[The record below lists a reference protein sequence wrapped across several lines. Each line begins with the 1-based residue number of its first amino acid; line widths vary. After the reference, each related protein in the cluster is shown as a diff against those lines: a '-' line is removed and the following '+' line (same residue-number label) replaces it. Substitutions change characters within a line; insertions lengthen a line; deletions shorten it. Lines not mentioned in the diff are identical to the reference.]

1 MMATPKKKGLFRRLR
16 TALSISKAARVAPAI
31 DLAAQLDEAVGIEG
45 IDAVRQSTNL
55 DGEDAAAVK
64 RWARRLTHQTR
75 ERAVDEDDDVVERL
89 QSSPT
94 HLGRSLSEAT
104 DDLVTVSPDRET
116 QLPSKRYEVPDLH
129 LGRLGTANKPCLMS
143 PLPRFS
149 ARLTN
154 RTARAS
160 ARTPS
165 ARDGST
171 YRLQTA
177 RLRAEVHSSDHFAAF
192 AAL

>member
-1 MMATPKKKGLFRRLR
+1 MATPKKGLFRKLR
-16 TALSISKAARVAPAI
+16 NALSIRKAARVAPAV
-31 DLAAQLDEAVGIEG
+31 DLASQLDTAGTEG
-45 IDAVRQSTNL
+45 LDAVRQATHL
-55 DGEDAAAVK
+55 DREDAAAVK
-64 RWARRLTHQTR
+64 RWARRLAQQTR
-75 ERAVDEDDDVVERL
+75 RKETVDEDDDDVVERL

-94 HLGRSLSEAT
+94 HFGRSLSEAT

-129 LGRLGTANKPCLMS
+129 LGRLGTNKPGLMS

-165 ARDGST
+165 AR
-171 YRLQTA
+171 A
-177 RLRAEVHSSDHFAAF
+177 
-192 AAL
+192 

>member
-1 MMATPKKKGLFRRLR
+1 MATPKKKGLFRRLR
-16 TALSISKAARVAPAI
+16 TALSISKAARVAPAT
-31 DLAAQLDEAVGIEG
+31 DLAAQLDTAGTEG
-45 IDAVRQSTNL
+45 IDAVRQAVNL

-64 RWARRLTHQTR
+64 RWARRLAHQTR
-75 ERAVDEDDDVVERL
+75 RKETVDEDDDVVERL

-94 HLGRSLSEAT
+94 HFGRSLSEAT

-129 LGRLGTANKPCLMS
+129 LGRLGTQKPGLMS

-154 RTARAS
+154 RTGAKGGS
-160 ARTPS
+160 ARS
-165 ARDGST
+165 APRYTKG
-171 YRLQTA
+171 A
-177 RLRAEVHSSDHFAAF
+177 RRTIAG
-192 AAL
+192 

>member
-31 DLAAQLDEAVGIEG
+31 NLAAQLDEAVGIEG

-64 RWARRLTHQTR
+64 RWARRLAHQTR
-75 ERAVDEDDDVVERL
+75 RKETVDEDDDVVERL

-94 HLGRSLSEAT
+94 HFGRSLSEAT

-129 LGRLGTANKPCLMS
+129 LGRLGTQKPGLMS

-165 ARDGST
+165 ARDAHPTKTGATCS
-171 YRLQTA
+171 
-177 RLRAEVHSSDHFAAF
+177 
-192 AAL
+192 